1 MLRVRGPVHKSSYK
15 LHNTRFLNYKDPF
28 LFSGIFHHT
37 NIHVSYICNYT
48 KYEYEYES
56 YTNVSLVV
64 FGELEI
70 IFKLVVHMINV
81 SANLVIISDSNK
93 AMEQCNIY
101 SY

>member
-37 NIHVSYICNYT
+37 NIHVSYICNN
-48 KYEYEYES
+48 
-56 YTNVSLVV
+56 TNVSLVV